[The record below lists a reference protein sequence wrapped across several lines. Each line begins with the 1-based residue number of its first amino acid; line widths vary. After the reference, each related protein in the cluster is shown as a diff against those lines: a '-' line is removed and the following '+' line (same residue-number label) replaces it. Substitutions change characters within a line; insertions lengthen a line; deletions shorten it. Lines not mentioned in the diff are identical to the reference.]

1 MFADASA
8 MANYLQNLLD
18 GPPPS
23 QDQLQSIAQNLPPD
37 SSPDDIKNNL
47 RLLALLN
54 GNNTTPLTVETAEFT
69 FIAQPLKE
77 NEPVQLT
84 TSGADLGLP
93 PGLGG
98 SSASIIQWATNP
110 YNTTQQLDTPVL
122 SIEVADAKGGAV
134 KVQNLTT
141 PIRFVWQIPPSVD
154 RQPYNIT
161 YKCLNET
168 TAELQN
174 GTQIIAEEIQCNKT
188 RESANITCITAEQDT
203 WLTALCPAPQLEGG
217 CLYYNEATSNWTSDG
232 CKAVYV
238 DADILIC
245 ECTHLTDF
253 GARISSVLDTNANVF
268 KSFSSIYTLET
279 FLRLWSLYVF
289 FGAWFLTAITSLII
303 LHYMDKKA
311 ARNYL
316 KHLASCSEIREMQR
330 FLPEDALLDRCQAPY
345 KANPDEGWQAQTVHV
360 LPKPPQGF
368 WNRLRFTLRIWMER
382 LVYQHSYLSVFFRF
396 DPRLPRVFRATFI
409 FVTIFHTLFITT
421 LLYGFSHGAASGAEA
436 LPEMSTA
443 ESVVLSII
451 SSALNVIFIKF
462 FFILMNSAGSAEFKW
477 RYPYLYEELLRR
489 HKIEEALCTIP
500 TEQLVGEIQRL
511 RKKTRRASTDIYAD
525 FSEQL
530 SADTTQN
537 ISDDEDIAAAN
548 DSAIAMESN
557 DVIEYLLIIVRCR
570 KKPRVI
576 RNYTL
581 RTAKGLLKLKIPGAR
596 TQVAKWVA
604 AAPVHTVRGWIALGI
619 PIAWL
624 IWCMQY
630 LLAFAA
636 SQTQDTANKLFESY
650 GISQLTTIF
659 VMQPLTLFAT
669 MAITVLLF
677 YIVNKISPGR
687 CSKAQT
693 GVKALEFFS
702 DPLASKGS
710 TSLSASFAY
719 WIFLRAPS
727 DVSIRTP
734 WNTNMDIACA
744 TPKAAIGYLESN
756 MSAQDNTHATTSCV
770 SEQRTVAIY
779 ALWRGLIA

>member
-23 QDQLQSIAQNLPPD
+23 QDQLQSIAQSIPLD
-37 SSPDDIKNNL
+37 SSADDIKNNL

-54 GNNTTPLTVETAEFT
+54 GNNSTPLTVETEAFT

-77 NEPVQLT
+77 DEPVALT
-84 TSGADLGLP
+84 TSGADLSLP
-93 PGLGG
+93 AGLGG
-98 SSASIIQWATNP
+98 SSASIIQWTTNP
-110 YNTTQQLDTPVL
+110 YNTSQQQLDTPVL
-122 SIEVADAKGGAV
+122 SIEVADSKGAAV
-134 KVQNLTT
+134 NVQNLTT
-141 PIRFVWQIPPSVD
+141 PIRFVWQIPPSAD

-161 YKCLNET
+161 YKCLNDT
-168 TAELQN
+168 TAELYN

-203 WLTALCPAPQLEGG
+203 WLTSLCPAPQLEGG
-217 CLYYNEATSNWTSDG
+217 CLYYNEATANWTSDG
-232 CKAVYV
+232 CQAVYV
-238 DADILIC
+238 DAETLIC

-253 GARISSVLDTNANVF
+253 SARVSSVFETNANVF
-268 KSFSSIYTLET
+268 KSFGSIYTLET

-289 FGAWFLTAITSLII
+289 FVVWFLTAITSLIV

-311 ARNYL
+311 AHKYL
-316 KHLASCSEIREMQR
+316 KHLLTCSEIREMQR
-330 FLPEDALLDRCQAPY
+330 FLPEDALLDRCQPPY

-368 WNRLRFTLRIWMER
+368 WNRARFTARIWFER

-421 LLYGFSHGAASGAEA
+421 LLYGFSHGAASGSAGINASTNIASNGSNSTEA

-451 SSALNVIFIKF
+451 SSALNVVFIKLF
-462 FFILMNSAGSAEFKW
+462 FTLMNTAGSAEFKW

-500 TEQLVGEIQRL
+500 NEQLIGEIQRL

-530 SADTTQN
+530 NADAMHSV
-537 ISDDEDIAAAN
+537 SDDEDIAAAN
-548 DSAIAMESN
+548 DSAIAMENN
-557 DVIEYLLIIVRCR
+557 DIIEYLLIIVRCR
-570 KKPRVI
+570 KKPRQV

-596 TQVAKWVA
+596 TQVAKWIA
-604 AAPVHTVRGWIALGI
+604 AAPVHTVRGWVALGV

-687 CSKAQT
+687 CSRAQT
-693 GVKALEFFS
+693 GIKALEFFS
-702 DPLASKGS
+702 DPMASKGS

-719 WIFLRAPS
+719 WIFLRAPA

-744 TPKAAIGYLESN
+744 TPKAAIGY
-756 MSAQDNTHATTSCV
+756 
-770 SEQRTVAIY
+770 
-779 ALWRGLIA
+779 